1 MSAARPINSNLQTA
15 IGSHRRGIY
24 LDFEGVGPARGDD
37 ISPRPHL
44 AGVYRPHLGKSAGGQ
59 YHCYFFEPSWQPVN
73 NGCGTS
79 SSLSDFDDFVH
90 MLVDECERGGRFI
103 YFWSQHEGALIK
115 DLVSPELHARF
126 DKYSANALKFAR
138 RFKNKRDLEIEEK
151 APKLLNTYLAAL
163 APKSSAVVA
172 PKIGAAESCRRID
185 RYCSKAQK
193 WKSWTAHQKACA
205 NDLVRYNKEDCL
217 AVYRICRRVLPR

>member
-1 MSAARPINSNLQTA
+1 MSAARLINSNLEA
-15 IGSHRRGIY
+15 ANGPYRRGIY

-37 ISPRPHL
+37 IGPRPHL
-44 AGVYRPHLGKSAGGQ
+44 AGVYRPHLGKSTGGH

-73 NGCGTS
+73 NGCCTF
-79 SSLSDFDDFVH
+79 SSLLDFNDFVQ
-90 MLVDECERGGRFI
+90 MLVDECERDGRFI
-103 YFWSQHEGALIK
+103 YFWSQHEEALIK
-115 DLVSPELHARF
+115 GLVSPELHAQF
-126 DKYSANALKFAR
+126 DKHSANALKLAR
-138 RFKNKRDLEIEEK
+138 RFKNKRGLEIEDK
-151 APKLLNTYLAAL
+151 APKLLNTYLGAL
-163 APKSSAVVA
+163 APNSSTVVA

-193 WKSWTAHQKACA
+193 WKSWTANQKACA